1 MILCIRCVGNP
12 KLTWEHQHT
21 IKVSKQ
27 NFCYFRL
34 LMIFEDFITS
44 RITPLLDTYQKIHTA
59 HFTGGSKFGFVQG
72 SIGKAELVLK
82 PGAFLC

>member
-1 MILCIRCVGNP
+1 
-12 KLTWEHQHT
+12 
-21 IKVSKQ
+21 
-27 NFCYFRL
+27 
-34 LMIFEDFITS
+34 MIFEDFITP